1 MVHFGEFLKT
11 WSLRSNSVTRQ
22 VSFNWTKISGKGQK
36 FKNSNATFWVIFKQC
51 EYANFMSF
59 FYFSSCG
66 ILKWFLARFGASNA
80 HMDDGLER
88 CDCLLVLPLLFS
100 SFLLWSQ
107 IRRVSFVWETNTQQ
121 AMEQT
126 WSLGYLRK
134 RPRALSKR
142 ASRYRLQMSNVRLF
156 FRHFLTI
163 YRPRVIN

>member
-1 MVHFGEFLKT
+1 MPKIVHFGEFLKI

-22 VSFNWTKISGKGQK
+22 VSFNRTNLVENA
-36 FKNSNATFWVIFKQC
+36 KNSNATFWVIFKQC
-51 EYANFMSF
+51 EYATFPVFDALF

-142 ASRYRLQMSNVRLF
+142 ASRYRLQMSNVRPF

-163 YRPRVIN
+163 GLG